1 MHRARNERGA
11 AVVDF
16 VLVGVLLTALFLALV
31 QLCIILYVRNVLVS
45 SAAEGARY
53 GANANRTA
61 ADAKAKTEAIIAGE
75 ITGSMTTVVTSKEAG
90 GLVQVDVSAP
100 IPMFGFITA
109 SQTLTLH
116 VTGHAVAEGR

>member
-1 MHRARNERGA
+1 
-11 AVVDF
+11 VVDF
-16 VLVGVLLTALFLALV
+16 VLISILLVSLFLALV

-53 GANANRTA
+53 GANVNLTA
-61 ADAKAKTEAIIAGE
+61 ADAKTKTEAVIARE
-75 ITGSMTTVVTSKEAG
+75 ITGNITSAVTSSEAG

-100 IPMFGFITA
+100 IPLFGLFA
-109 SQTLTLH
+109 PAHSVTLR